1 MPINPFV
8 FRRMGLDT
16 VPVTE
21 GGMLPPF
28 VTSEPRINI
37 DSNIFSGSG
46 FGFDNFGQ
54 GALGGGSSGG
64 IGGVG
69 GGVVSPP
76 TVVTIGDG
84 TPTQDKI
91 LFTGDKSG
99 DPLIDKLTAEEIARL
114 NAIQEKA
121 GLPPLTEK
129 KANEVFVDQTGKVTS
144 IASQIADQV
153 VKDLPRIYEAEDAAA
168 RSAATAA
175 ARTGAAT
182 GNSGIPLII
191 PIPGIDPVTG
201 LAITAA
207 GLIFSGGNV
216 ARLNPKDPI
225 GSVVQ
230 AGQGTINT
238 IGNAANVI
246 TGQKDISDI
255 WGAGS
260 TGGAGTGTSAGSTA
274 GTGSITGG
282 QNEVIGIDPAGMG
295 VIGVLGTGGGS
306 GTSQPAAGSGNV
318 SVTPGAL
325 GGATS
330 GQSQTGG
337 VVPAIPAVIPSQ
349 SQTSTIPAGGII
361 VPPSST
367 VSNQTA
373 GTSVMGPIFST
384 TDIAARQA
392 EQERQNK
399 AAAEEARKQQ
409 EIYTAAINQRQAE
422 AAAAAAASN
431 TTQVNGPNKTSST
444 STGTGVVGTG
454 TGGGT
459 GTGTGTNI
467 NQSTGTGT
475 QTGIVGTG
483 SGEQTGTTSTTT
495 ITTTGTGTGGAGTST
510 AVSTTPIVTPTFTFT
525 SPTNTGLAQRD
536 YAKEFGLTAQTLTG
550 QPGSDLAS
558 YYQKLQ
564 QQFTP
569 SSLTTLGREAES
581 QLAADLARYNEA
593 QRGNL
598 SAEDVRTAQ
607 QGAREA
613 YAARGQVMG
622 RGAIGAEILNR
633 DALQRQREAEARA
646 SVQQSMGNLANAANL
661 QTGNIFS
668 PFASLI
674 SQTYSPTNQYAR
686 EVYDYNVNAYNAY
699 QAAEKNLAAYKEA
712 AAKGQEAQFINSFV
726 GFLANNGIQTTTNA
740 VTSILNGLLGGS
752 TKKPGT

>member
-54 GALGGGSSGG
+54 GTLGGGSSGG

-84 TPTQDKI
+84 TPTEDKI
-91 LFTGDKSG
+91 LFTGGKSG

-114 NAIQEKA
+114 NAIQEKT

-168 RSAATAA
+168 RAAATAT

-191 PIPGIDPVTG
+191 PIPGIDPITG

-260 TGGAGTGTSAGSTA
+260 TGGAGTGTGAGSTA

-306 GTSQPAAGSGNV
+306 GTSQPPAGGGNV

-422 AAAAAAASN
+422 AAAAAATTS
-431 TTQVNGPNKTSST
+431 TQVSGPNQTSST
-444 STGTGVVGTG
+444 STGTGVIGTG
-454 TGGGT
+454 TGAGT

-467 NQSTGTGT
+467 NQSTGAGT

-483 SGEQTGTTSTTT
+483 SGEQPGTTSTTT

-646 SVQQSMGNLANAANL
+646 SVQQSMGNLTRAADL

-740 VTSILNGLLGGS
+740 VTSILNGLLGGG

>member
-37 DSNIFSGSG
+37 DNNIFSGSG

-54 GALGGGSSGG
+54 GTLGGGSSGG

-69 GGVVSPP
+69 GGVLSPP

-84 TPTQDKI
+84 TPTEDKI
-91 LFTGDKSG
+91 LFTGGKSG

-114 NAIQEKA
+114 NAIEEKA
-121 GLPPLTEK
+121 GRPPLTEK

-144 IASQIADQV
+144 IASQIADYV
-153 VKDLPRIYEAEDAAA
+153 VKELPKVYESQDAAA
-168 RSAATAA
+168 TAAATAA

-216 ARLNPKDPI
+216 AKLDPANPI
-225 GSVVQ
+225 GSVID
-230 AGQGTINT
+230 AGKGTIKT
-238 IGNAANVI
+238 IGNVADVV
-246 TGQKDISDI
+246 TGQTDLSDI

-260 TGGAGTGTSAGSTA
+260 TSGSGSGSGAGAGAGTGSAAGAGTGSTA

-282 QNEVIGIDPAGMG
+282 QNEVIGIDPSGLGA
-295 VIGVLGTGGGS
+295 IGVLGTGSSS
-306 GTSQPAAGSGNV
+306 GTSQPPAGSSSV

-325 GGATS
+325 GGATA
-330 GQSQTGG
+330 GQT
-337 VVPAIPAVIPSQ
+337 
-349 SQTSTIPAGGII
+349 QTSNIA
-361 VPPSST
+361 SSAQIAQARANINAA
-367 VSNQTA
+367 NQ
-373 GTSVMGPIFST
+373 
-384 TDIAARQA
+384 
-392 EQERQNK
+392 
-399 AAAEEARKQQ
+399 
-409 EIYTAAINQRQAE
+409 
-422 AAAAAAASN
+422 AAAAVLAANTSN
-431 TTQVNGPNKTSST
+431 VDTSSNV
-444 STGTGVVGTG
+444 STGTNTNTTTNTNTDTNQTTNTGTATAVTPIDWSKVNAAQAAAAQDKINRDAAAIASLSTDSTNTSCPAGQELKNGKCVPIVITPPPVTSCPAGQELKNGACVPIVVGP
-454 TGGGT
+454 
-459 GTGTGTNI
+459 
-467 NQSTGTGT
+467 
-475 QTGIVGTG
+475 
-483 SGEQTGTTSTTT
+483 STTT
-495 ITTTGTGTGGAGTST
+495 PPGSTT
-510 AVSTTPIVTPTFTFT
+510 VSTTPIVTTPTFTFT

-740 VTSILNGLLGGS
+740 VTSILNGLLGGG